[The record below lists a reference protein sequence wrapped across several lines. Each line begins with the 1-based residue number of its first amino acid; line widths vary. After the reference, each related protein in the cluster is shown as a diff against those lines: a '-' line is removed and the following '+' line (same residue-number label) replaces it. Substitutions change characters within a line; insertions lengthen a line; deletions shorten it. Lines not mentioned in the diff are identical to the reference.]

1 MKRLL
6 ILWGCLSM
14 LQTQAT
20 PIAELDFQNNSEKLT
35 LQSFNLLNHVVLD
48 FYGASDIHL
57 QFRVNRNY
65 QTDMKQKV
73 LLEKRIMEIEE
84 FLLEEHIP
92 KEIVSLDILEKQNVN
107 DCDLTIQTNYTKE
120 RNEILRV
127 TPATIHI
134 AGKYNL
140 NFKELDRSSVEAAR
154 IDLNEAV
161 NAEQLSKYNSISSK
175 RQVLI
180 IHKLIE
186 ANYTSEHPIANGLEM
201 EFTLSP
207 ELAKKKMQL
216 FIWNANAQ
224 SWDPIGTAKTNK
236 TKNDLDEF
244 FTQIDIS
251 QSGTYAWAE
260 ALSGTKLKATVH
272 APKMKAITSCQY
284 ISTAPYI
291 QVGGEISTNQASA
304 TIDIPK
310 AVQKGYITC
319 TLTHANGQ
327 TEEINC
333 EINTSKWQA
342 FKHLF
347 QPNKISVTYK

>member
-6 ILWGCLSM
+6 IIWGCLSM
-14 LQTQAT
+14 LQTQAK

-57 QFRVNRNY
+57 QFRVDKNY

-84 FLLEEHIP
+84 VLLEEH
-92 KEIVSLDILEKQNVN
+92 ILEKQNVN
-107 DCDLTIQTNYTKE
+107 DRDLTIQTNYTKE
-120 RNEILRV
+120 RNEILRI

-154 IDLNEAV
+154 IDLHEAV
-161 NAEQLSKYNSISSK
+161 NAEQLSKYNSITSK

-251 QSGTYAWAE
+251 QSGTYQRHLIFRLMVKSQRTKP
-260 ALSGTKLKATVH
+260 ALPLIFRRLFKRVILL
-272 APKMKAITSCQY
+272 AP
-284 ISTAPYI
+284 
-291 QVGGEISTNQASA
+291 
-304 TIDIPK
+304 
-310 AVQKGYITC
+310 
-319 TLTHANGQ
+319 
-327 TEEINC
+327 
-333 EINTSKWQA
+333 
-342 FKHLF
+342 
-347 QPNKISVTYK
+347 